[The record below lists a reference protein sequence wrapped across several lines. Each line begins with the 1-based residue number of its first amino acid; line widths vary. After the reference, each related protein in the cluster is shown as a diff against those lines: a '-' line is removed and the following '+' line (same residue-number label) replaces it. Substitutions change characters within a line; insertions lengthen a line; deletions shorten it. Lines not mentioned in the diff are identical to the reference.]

1 MAGMMDVTFIVVTG
15 GALLVL
21 LLIAWRRGASDDH
34 AAIQDRFQSTEY
46 RVHLPERALL
56 DRCLAREDEKYVA
69 GLRSPRLLALLL
81 HERRR
86 LALGWLRQ
94 TRREASRLYRLHV
107 HSVRHAADLQPAS
120 EMKLLSALGLFLFI
134 CGTMMGMVWLSG
146 PLRTWKLLQ
155 AVASQA
161 DLLSRLGDRIA
172 AYITPQLMPELDAIP
187 GGR

>member
-1 MAGMMDVTFIVVTG
+1 MMDLTLIVVTCA
-15 GALLVL
+15 ALLLL
-21 LLIAWRRGASDDH
+21 LLIAWRRSTADDF
-34 AAIQDRFQSTEY
+34 AAIHDRSESTEY

-56 DRCLAREDEKYVA
+56 DRCLAREDEEFVA
-69 GLRSPRLLALLL
+69 ELRSPRLLSLLQR
-81 HERRR
+81 ERRR

-107 HSVRHAADLQPAS
+107 RCVRHAADLQPGS

-134 CGTMMGMVWLSG
+134 CGMMMGMVWLSG
-146 PLRTWKLLQ
+146 PLRTRTLLQ
-155 AVASQA
+155 AVSAQA

-172 AYITPQLMPELDAIP
+172 AYVAPQLMPELGAIP

>member
-1 MAGMMDVTFIVVTG
+1 MMDLSLIVITG

-21 LLIAWRRGASDDH
+21 LLIAWRRGAADDLT
-34 AAIQDRFQSTEY
+34 AIHDRLQNTEY

-56 DRCLAREDEKYVA
+56 DRCLAREDEEYVS

-81 HERRR
+81 RERRR

-107 HSVRHAADLQPAS
+107 QSVRHAADLQPAS
-120 EMKLLSALGLFLFI
+120 EVKLLSALGLFLFI
-134 CGTMMGMVWLSG
+134 CGTMMGLVWLSG
-146 PLRTWKLLQ
+146 PLRTWRLLQ

-161 DLLSRLGDRIA
+161 DLLSRLGDRMASYIA
-172 AYITPQLMPELDAIP
+172 LQLMPQLDAIP